1 MRVNFIMLILFY
13 TLKEI
18 RLVDGNTDYEGR
30 VEVLYQGQ
38 WGTICDDEFGMNE
51 ANVVCRM
58 LGMETAKSYCSNH
71 LDTPTCSDQRTMN
84 MSLVEGS
91 GPIWL
96 DDLNCN
102 GDETSLLE
110 CKSESYSI
118 GDHDCVPSE
127 DIGVI
132 CSRKIQ
138 QYWK

>member
-1 MRVNFIMLILFY
+1 MSMHYIILVLFY

-38 WGTICDDEFGMNE
+38 WGTVCDDEFGMNE

-58 LGMETAKSYCSNH
+58 LGMESAKSYCSNSG
-71 LDTPTCSDQRTMN
+71 DIPMCSSTAMN
-84 MSLVEGS
+84 MNLVEGS
-91 GPIWL
+91 GYIWL

-102 GDETSLLE
+102 GDETNILE

-118 GDHDCVPSE
+118 GDHNCGPSE

-132 CSRKIQ
+132 CSRKLQ